1 MCVSV
6 SACVC
11 VCQGVYKA
19 VAVAAADEI
28 TCSQCV
34 SLAVKVIVAAAAPR
48 QSNLPGYKSLPFGL
62 SLTPIAGCP
71 QSLPKASVGQKR
83 AL

>member
-1 MCVSV
+1 M
-6 SACVC
+6 C
-11 VCQGVYKA
+11 VCQCVYKA
-19 VAVAAADEI
+19 AAVAAANGI

-34 SLAVKVIVAAAAPR
+34 SLAVKVIVAAAAASR
-48 QSNLPGYKSLPFGL
+48 QSNLPGYKSSPFGL

-71 QSLPKASVGQKR
+71 QSLPKASVGQQP

>member
-1 MCVSV
+1 MCVV
-6 SACVC
+6 VC
-11 VCQGVYKA
+11 VCARQCVHM
-19 VAVAAADEI
+19 AAADGI
-28 TCSQCV
+28 TRSQCV

-62 SLTPIAGCP
+62 SLTPIAACP
-71 QSLPKASVGQKR
+71 KSPPKASVGQER

>member
-1 MCVSV
+1 MCV
-6 SACVC
+6 ALCGC
-11 VCQGVYKA
+11 LCQCVYKA
-19 VAVAAADEI
+19 VAVADRI

-34 SLAVKVIVAAAAPR
+34 SLAVKVIVAAAASR

-62 SLTPIAGCP
+62 SLTPIAACP
-71 QSLPKASVGQKR
+71 QSLPKASVGQQP